1 VLDEPAVWLGA
12 ARQWVKKAW
21 DSSARG
27 RGATVVCLFPVR
39 ADTVWWHDIVLPHA
53 AEVRYIRG
61 RLPFGGMGNSASF
74 ASAVVVF
81 RPSEPTFPTIPAT
94 EKSA

>member
-1 VLDEPAVWLGA
+1 MLDEPALRPGA

-21 DSSARG
+21 ESAEQN
-27 RGATVVCLFPVR
+27 GATVVCLLLVR

-61 RLPFGGMGNSASF
+61 RLQFGGVANSAPF
-74 ASAVVVF
+74 ASAIVVF
-81 RPSEPTFPTIPAT
+81 RPRCAAGAT
-94 EKSA
+94 LPRP